1 MANYTKKKK
10 KSFYTFFLSVNN
22 LLDDRLTKRKNR
34 CVWRLLALCSNK
46 TKSGHGDNERER
58 ERERR
63 EEERGHTDR
72 HWPSAG
78 RRPSGHLMT
87 TSLLS

>member
-1 MANYTKKKK
+1 MCMEIVGTVLKTKKQHRV
-10 KSFYTFFLSVNN
+10 TA
-22 LLDDRLTKRKNR
+22 TM
-34 CVWRLLALCSNK
+34 
-46 TKSGHGDNERER
+46 R

-72 HWPSAG
+72 QWPSSAG

>member
-1 MANYTKKKK
+1 MCMEIVGTVLKNYTQHRV
-10 KSFYTFFLSVNN
+10 TA
-22 LLDDRLTKRKNR
+22 TP
-34 CVWRLLALCSNK
+34 
-46 TKSGHGDNERER
+46 R

-63 EEERGHTDR
+63 EEEEERGHTDR